1 MNRIIKIGDKEIG
14 VSINALTPKLYHETF
29 KKNFFDELQNITTN
43 IDALK
48 EITYIMAK
56 RYEAESPDKVNAS
69 VSDYMEWLEGF
80 GMFDFELSGA
90 EIAQLLS
97 DQSQP
102 TVSPKG

>member
-69 VSDYMEWLEGF
+69 VADYMEWLEGF